1 MELLNIRNYVSKFSV
16 SVFFSESKNHYG
28 RIKIKRKKRI
38 YTTFLN
44 LEFVLI
50 ATQSLLWSS
59 NLHPKSKSIVR
70 RNYSSHQK
78 FELLKVTT
86 KLTQA
91 ATSYIY
97 MYIHPSLYSF
107 ITNVFVTRAKNKIV
121 IRNSILKL
129 HPVRSKQPSEIHS
142 SVSASSDTHTHT
154 HTEKGTK
161 REREKGKRHEILDE
175 VGPKDQS
182 DTSND
187 TIHPGTVRSSR
198 HDITAV
204 KPAKSWPGF
213 LSIAQVL

>member
-1 MELLNIRNYVSKFSV
+1 M
-16 SVFFSESKNHYG
+16 
-28 RIKIKRKKRI
+28 
-38 YTTFLN
+38 
-44 LEFVLI
+44 EFVLI

-154 HTEKGTK
+154 HRERDKE
-161 REREKGKRHEILDE
+161 REREREE
-175 VGPKDQS
+175 AW
-182 DTSND
+182 N
-187 TIHPGTVRSSR
+187 SR
-198 HDITAV
+198 R
-204 KPAKSWPGF
+204 SWPEGSVGY
-213 LSIAQVL
+213 LERYDTPRDCQILETRYNSS